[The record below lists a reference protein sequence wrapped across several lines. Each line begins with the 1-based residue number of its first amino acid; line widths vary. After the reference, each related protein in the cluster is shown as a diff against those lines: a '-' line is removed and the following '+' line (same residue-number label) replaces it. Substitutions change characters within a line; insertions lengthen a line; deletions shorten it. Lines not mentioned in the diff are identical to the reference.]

1 MLKTV
6 PLAAVALLGLLST
19 GCAVSL
25 HPVHSKDVL
34 VGDPSLEGDWVSIH
48 PNNAKPTGHVYEITK
63 ATAPGHYDVNVV
75 HEDKDEYVLWE
86 VRLIKLGKHLY
97 ADVIAAEYQTKP
109 ESLSFFVL
117 PMHSTFRVRLAGD
130 RLTLLHMPMGVIKA
144 FAEKDGIKTL
154 HRDANPDH
162 FILLSETKRLQEFLI
177 KHEDKLAIDNQPLL
191 VLQRRKPDE
200 KPRGKKK
207 AE

>member
-34 VGDPSLEGDWVSIH
+34 VGDPSLEGDWV
-48 PNNAKPTGHVYEITK
+48 
-63 ATAPGHYDVNVV
+63 
-75 HEDKDEYVLWE
+75 
-86 VRLIKLGKHLY
+86 IKLGKHLS